1 MYVMCLSS
9 IDISCAIIALS
20 MILIITMQTCIHS
33 MLFQRITDLHE
44 MVISIIEN
52 ANKEN

>member
-1 MYVMCLSS
+1 MCLSS

-20 MILIITMQTCIHS
+20 MVIILVMQTCIHS

-44 MVISIIEN
+44 TVVHLMEN
-52 ANKEN
+52 KNKQQQRQ

>member
-9 IDISCAIIALS
+9 IDISCAIIAIS
-20 MILIITMQTCIHS
+20 MVLILTMQTCIHS

-44 MVISIIEN
+44 MVINLMEN
-52 ANKEN
+52 TNKQH